1 MYSDEHLKYL
11 KKIKKTSILV
21 KFVQILILL
30 IFILTWQILA
40 DTHVINTFI
49 SSSPKEVIKTIV
61 DLYKTNNLFN
71 HIFITLYET
80 IVSFLIGTI
89 LGIVIATVLWWNK
102 FIAKVID
109 PYLTILNSL
118 PKVALGPIIIIWVGA
133 KMSSIILM
141 ALFISTIITIINV
154 YQGFIETD
162 INKIKLMKSLNSKI
176 HQIYFKLVLPSS
188 FPNIISALK
197 INISMSFIGV
207 IMGEFLVSKEGIGFL
222 IMYGSQVFNLN
233 LVITGIFILSILSA
247 IMYYLIVFIEN
258 KINIKRSEN

>member
-89 LGIVIATVLWWNK
+89 LGIVIATILWWNK

-258 KINIKRSEN
+258 KINTKRSEN

>member
-176 HQIYFKLVLPSS
+176 NQIYFKLVLPSS